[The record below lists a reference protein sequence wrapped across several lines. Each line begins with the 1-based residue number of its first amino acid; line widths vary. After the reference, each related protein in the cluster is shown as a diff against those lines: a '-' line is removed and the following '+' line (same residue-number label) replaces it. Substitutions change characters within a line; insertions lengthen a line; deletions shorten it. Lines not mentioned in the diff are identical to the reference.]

1 MPGLSAIMMAM
12 IPPTTMMAMFML
24 SFPVSIPGQYQ
35 KERKEGLAAGEL
47 GGVLPNLN
55 QTTIIPLPP
64 ISPLLLLPL
73 LLHLYPLLEH
83 PKKQPINSYNRSYV
97 TETKQSVGSGRLLI
111 LLKSDHV
118 RR

>member
-1 MPGLSAIMMAM
+1 MAM

-73 LLHLYPLLEH
+73 LLPPRPLSLSLLRQTD
-83 PKKQPINSYNRSYV
+83 KLGITITV
-97 TETKQSVGSGRLLI
+97 CGGSGAKCWAALCVMVLYT
-111 LLKSDHV
+111 
-118 RR
+118 